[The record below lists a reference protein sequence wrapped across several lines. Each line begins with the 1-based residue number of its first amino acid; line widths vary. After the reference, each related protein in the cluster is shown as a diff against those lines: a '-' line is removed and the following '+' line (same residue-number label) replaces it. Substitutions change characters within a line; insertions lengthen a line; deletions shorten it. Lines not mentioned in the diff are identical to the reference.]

1 MPAAYIFW
9 WSILSSPNSH
19 TYASRT
25 LAPESLDSPA
35 GHAVHGSRREPVL
48 EIRIR
53 KLQLLVMYV
62 DPDVYKAEETVKDP
76 ALQPLQEDGPERV
89 QYAPPSATT
98 MACVPQRYKLMMY
111 SESILLADSAQPEG
125 RAR

>member
-35 GHAVHGSRREPVL
+35 GHAVHGKEPVL

-53 KLQLLVMYV
+53 RSQVLTMYV
-62 DPDVYKAEETVKDP
+62 DPDVDKAPEVYKDP
-76 ALQPLQEDGPERV
+76 A
-89 QYAPPSATT
+89 
-98 MACVPQRYKLMMY
+98 
-111 SESILLADSAQPEG
+111 
-125 RAR
+125 